1 MKLKPVNVDLDI
13 EGNTVVSDVPQNEP
27 IKEEGNEPQPTDDP
41 VEPIPNQDGTDDGEP
56 TGDGQGDEPTP
67 NQGEP
72 EPQPDVEPEPDVE
85 SEPQPEPDDNDVVDY
100 DELPEAVQRY
110 LDFHEETGRS
120 LEDFIKAQTKWDDK
134 PQEQVIRE
142 YYQRINPNLDAED
155 INFDLEDSF
164 GFDEYIDDERTIQ
177 RKKIAKKKFYSEA
190 LKELN
195 AENAKYGTVLESSA
209 SIPQSAKEAI
219 AFKEQFEAQQAAS
232 SKELDAKRDYFVKET
247 DKVLSKDFKGFEID
261 LGEGVKATY
270 KPENI
275 QKTKEQNLNV
285 NNLLSKFTDKDGNI
299 TDVQGYHMALTFASD
314 PAAVAKHFYEMGQAD
329 NADKDAR
336 KAKNIDM
343 GTRQVNQPRST
354 GGFKVRAV
362 DVGEQKQRAT
372 SKPIIKL
379 RNY

>member
-1 MKLKPVNVDLDI
+1 MQQGGL
-13 EGNTVVSDVPQNEP
+13 
-27 IKEEGNEPQPTDDP
+27 
-41 VEPIPNQDGTDDGEP
+41 DDGVP
-56 TGDGQGDEPTP
+56 STDGQGIGQGDDKVQPEPSKVSEGVEPVDT
-67 NQGEP
+67 QEP
-72 EPQPDVEPEPDVE
+72 EPDVEPEPDN
-85 SEPQPEPDDNDVVDY
+85 SDVVDY
-100 DELPEAVQRY
+100 DELPESVQRY

-164 GFDEYIDDERTIQ
+164 GFDEDIDDDRTIQ

-209 SIPQSAKEAI
+209 AIPQSAKEAI
-219 AFKEQFEAQQAAS
+219 AFREQFEAQQAAS
-232 SKELDAKRDYFVKET
+232 SKDLDAKRDYFVKET

-261 LGEGVKATY
+261 LGEGIKATY

-285 NNLLSKFTDKDGNI
+285 NNLLNKFTDKNGNI

-314 PAAVAKHFYEMGQAD
+314 PAAIAKHFYEMGQAD

-362 DVGEQKQRAT
+362 DVGEQQQRAT

>member
-13 EGNTVVSDVPQNEP
+13 EGNTVVSDVPQSEP
-27 IKEEGNEPQPTDDP
+27 IKPEGDEPQATDETTD
-41 VEPIPNQDGTDDGEP
+41 ETADESIPNQSGTDDGEP
-56 TGDGQGDEPTP
+56 AGDGQGDESTTD
-67 NQGEP
+67 QG
-72 EPQPDVEPEPDVE
+72 E
-85 SEPQPEPDDNDVVDY
+85 SEPQPEPYVESEPESDVDSDIVDY
-100 DELPEAVQRY
+100 DELPEAVQKY
-110 LDFHEETGRS
+110 LNFHEETGRS
-120 LEDFIKAQTKWDDK
+120 IEDFIKAQTKWDDK

-155 INFDLEDSF
+155 ISFDLEDSF
-164 GFDEYIDDERTIQ
+164 GFDEDIDDDRTIQ

-209 SIPQSAKEAI
+209 TIPQSAKDAI
-219 AFKEQFEAQQAAS
+219 AFKEQFEAQQVAS

-285 NNLLSKFTDKDGNI
+285 NNLLNKFTDKNGNI